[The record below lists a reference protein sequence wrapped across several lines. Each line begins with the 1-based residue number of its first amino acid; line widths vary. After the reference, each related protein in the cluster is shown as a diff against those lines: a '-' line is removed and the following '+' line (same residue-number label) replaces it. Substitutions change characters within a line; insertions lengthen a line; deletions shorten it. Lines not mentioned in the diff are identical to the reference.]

1 MQFQVILI
9 VHEASF
15 LVLSKFSVILGSF
28 KIYGCAAQILH
39 VQLFGDLDHNGYNPL
54 IGLIIINRVKD
65 NNKQDLKLVSC
76 LTLQPLLTLVD

>member
-9 VHEASF
+9 VLEALS
-15 LVLSKFSVILGSF
+15 LVFSELSVIPGSF

-39 VQLFGDLDHNGYNPL
+39 VQLFGDPDHDGYNPL

-65 NNKQDLKLVSC
+65 NNKQDLKLASC
-76 LTLQPLLTLVD
+76 LTLQPLITLAD